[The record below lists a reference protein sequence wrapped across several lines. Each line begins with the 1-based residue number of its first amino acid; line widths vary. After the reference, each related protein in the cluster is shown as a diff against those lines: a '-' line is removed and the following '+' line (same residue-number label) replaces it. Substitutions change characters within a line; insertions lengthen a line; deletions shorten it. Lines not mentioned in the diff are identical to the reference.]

1 MEALTT
7 INEMLLGNKI
17 FIPSYH
23 QRAYSWET
31 PLENNQIKTQT
42 EVFLS
47 DLEDFTKSSTQ
58 APFYFGHFLF

>member
-31 PLENNQIKTQT
+31 PSERNQSNTQT
-42 EVFLS
+42 DVFLT
-47 DLEDFTKSSTQ
+47 DLEDYSKSFSQ
-58 APFYFGHFLF
+58 GKRI